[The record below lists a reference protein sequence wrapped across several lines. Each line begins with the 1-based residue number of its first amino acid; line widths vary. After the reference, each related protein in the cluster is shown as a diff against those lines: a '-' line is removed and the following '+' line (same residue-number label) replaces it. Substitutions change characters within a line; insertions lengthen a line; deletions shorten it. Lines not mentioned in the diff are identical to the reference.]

1 VASVSNGFA
10 IRRLNGAGNLRPSDS
25 IRNSCTPARKVP
37 NYGGSMV
44 GIPRGECNAVQ
55 LRAQPKQPG
64 ILDAETKRQKSSF
77 KRANAR
83 KDENLRVEWP
93 EIPAG
98 TPYLAPYRK
107 RAVCKGWVV
116 SGHKL
121 VTHHPV
127 FEPVPSGTEFFD
139 AETEDKIRLF
149 VLERLRQRRGLL
161 PW

>member
-1 VASVSNGFA
+1 
-10 IRRLNGAGNLRPSDS
+10 
-25 IRNSCTPARKVP
+25 
-37 NYGGSMV
+37 MV

-64 ILDAETKRQKSSF
+64 ILDAETKCQKSSF

-107 RAVCKGWVV
+107 RAVCKGWLV

-127 FEPVPSGTEFFD
+127 FEPVRQGRNFSMQRQKV
-139 AETEDKIRLF
+139 KIRLF

>member
-1 VASVSNGFA
+1 
-10 IRRLNGAGNLRPSDS
+10 
-25 IRNSCTPARKVP
+25 
-37 NYGGSMV
+37 MV
-44 GIPRGECNAVQ
+44 GILRGECNAVQ

-116 SGHKL
+116 GGHKL

-139 AETEDKIRLF
+139 AETEGQNPPFCLGATEAETGANSKKPLSAGRMHGEPPEFDT
-149 VLERLRQRRGLL
+149 
-161 PW
+161 

>member
-1 VASVSNGFA
+1 M
-10 IRRLNGAGNLRPSDS
+10 
-25 IRNSCTPARKVP
+25 PA
-37 NYGGSMV
+37 
-44 GIPRGECNAVQ
+44 E
-55 LRAQPKQPG
+55 
-64 ILDAETKRQKSSF
+64 
-77 KRANAR
+77 
-83 KDENLRVEWP
+83 
-93 EIPAG
+93 

-116 SGHKL
+116 GGHKL